1 MQVKAS
7 LGSHTCPSLD
17 QKQRVPETCDTSLI
31 ALHTHQKTRGGT
43 CPFDHLG
50 LQNGIV
56 EPDGSALHRSRS
68 YPPECIFYKHIIPK
82 CTARVLSIA
91 QLSATFTTAS
101 IPASTATG

>member
-17 QKQRVPETCDTSLI
+17 QKQRVPGMCDTSLTP
-31 ALHTHQKTRGGT
+31 LRMHQKIQGGT

-56 EPDGSALHRSRS
+56 ELGGSASHGNR
-68 YPPECIFYKHIIPK
+68 YGTP
-82 CTARVLSIA
+82 
-91 QLSATFTTAS
+91 
-101 IPASTATG
+101 